1 MTVAANWGHI
11 GVSKALESR
20 CGGILTEPPLTSVG
34 QNEKSSL
41 TDQRGHGP
49 HLLKDL
55 KLSVWEQQVR
65 SNGKQLVVPGC
76 VNLGVNPGAKEGA
89 KSAAPD
95 VLDLGSPGNGSSQA
109 TDLRIRRQHSSDSV
123 SSINSATSHSSV
135 GSNIETDSKKKKRKN
150 WVSVPPKTVMPTNRV
165 GLGNSV
171 PRI

>member
-1 MTVAANWGHI
+1 M
-11 GVSKALESR
+11 SKAQESR
-20 CGGILTEPPLTSVG
+20 CGGILTEPPPTSVG
-34 QNEKSSL
+34 QNEKSSPL

-55 KLSVWEQQVR
+55 KLSIWEQQVR

-95 VLDLGSPGNGSSQA
+95 VLDLGSPGNGTSQA

-150 WVSVPPKTVMPTNRV
+150 WVSVPPKTLVPTNRV